1 MVAAK
6 IARLPAVIK
15 VSKRDAARQ
24 QLHAAIRPWFANGEP
39 IAICPPPPADAAHG
53 VVHTL
58 FRAAGHRG
66 LLFNAGDVIHSPIL
80 DVGHATGEVDGVDR
94 HAQTRR
100 SGAQLGPRALHL
112 H

>member
-39 IAICPPPPADAAHG
+39 IAICPPPPG
-53 VVHTL
+53 
-58 FRAAGHRG
+58 
-66 LLFNAGDVIHSPIL
+66 
-80 DVGHATGEVDGVDR
+80 
-94 HAQTRR
+94 
-100 SGAQLGPRALHL
+100 
-112 H
+112 